1 MRRIL
6 IIAAA
11 VLGVLLVVA
20 VALPFVVPVDAY
32 RGQIEQQAS
41 AATGRQLK
49 INGELRL
56 SIFPTL
62 GVKAEKVTLAN
73 VPGGQASYFATMD
86 SLGVGV
92 KLFPLLSGKVEVSQ
106 VTLNKPVINLEV
118 EKDGKGNWALGTQKP
133 ATETAT
139 APKPGGG
146 LGAAATA
153 TFQGVTIKDGR
164 ITYLNAV
171 TGKHRSF
178 DAINVTVAIT
188 SLAKPIS
195 VDGSLTSDGQK
206 ISMDGTV
213 SDPKALMNGAATPVD
228 LSITS
233 ELLQASFKGTLASG
247 GNADGALKLD
257 TPSVRKLAGWAGLTL
272 PTSGG
277 LGHLSL
283 EGHIAARGTRD
294 DFSAIRLVLDGQTLT
309 GALSVDRAG
318 TIPFLSG
325 ALNVDH
331 LNLNPYMTSAS
342 AGGGKPAAPAPG
354 AGQGWSR
361 TPIDF
366 SALKLMN
373 AKLTLGAGAIQMKSI
388 KLGKTV
394 LAVTLDGGALAA
406 DLNPVTLYGGAGRTT
421 LKVDASRATP
431 TIAETARFDNLAM
444 QGFLADAIGVSRI
457 EGTGVLSM
465 DITGAGDSTNA
476 IMHSLAGKGAILF
489 KNGRI
494 HGVDLAGV
502 AQTIRS
508 ALSGSAVSSSAS
520 TSFTEMGGTFAI
532 ANGVMTSKD
541 FHLLSPFIRMT
552 GAGTVNLGEQT
563 IDFVVSPKAVAS
575 LQGQGGSQS
584 MSGLGVPF
592 HITGSWSHLHYSPD
606 LSGVAKDVLQS
617 VMKGGMSSKSV
628 LQGLFGGASQQN
640 GQQTNPQNPQ
650 QQQQQQQK
658 KKKPNPLDAIQNL
671 FGH

>member
-6 IIAAA
+6 IIVAA
-11 VLGVLLVVA
+11 VIGVLVVVA
-20 VALPFVVPVDAY
+20 LILPFVVPVDAY

-41 AATGRQLK
+41 TATGRQLK

-62 GVKAEKVTLAN
+62 GVKAEQVTLAN
-73 VPGGQASYFATMD
+73 VPGGEAPYFASMD

-92 KLFPLLSGKVEVSQ
+92 KLLPLLSGKVEVSQ

-118 EKDGKGNWALGTQKP
+118 EKDGKGNWALGAQKQ
-133 ATETAT
+133 AAETA
-139 APKPGGG
+139 AAKPGGG

-153 TFQGVTIKDGR
+153 TFKGVSIKNGR
-164 ITYLNAV
+164 ITYRNAV

-188 SLAKPIS
+188 SLVKPIS
-195 VDGSLTSDGQK
+195 VDGSLVSDGQK

-213 SDPKALMNGAATPVD
+213 SDPKALMNGSATPVD
-228 LSITS
+228 LSLTS
-233 ELLQASFKGTLASG
+233 DLLQASFKGTLASG

-257 TPSVRKLAGWAGLTL
+257 TPSVRKLAVWAGIAL
-272 PTSGG
+272 PTGGG

-283 EGHIAARGTRD
+283 EGHIAAKGSRD
-294 DFSAIRLVLDGQTLT
+294 DFSAIRLLLDGQTLT

-325 ALNVDH
+325 ALGVDH
-331 LNLNPYMTSAS
+331 LNLNPYMVSAAAS
-342 AGGGKPAAPAPG
+342 GNGKAPSTPPPN
-354 AGQGWSR
+354 QGWSK

-366 SALKLMN
+366 SALRLMN
-373 AKLTLGAGAIQMKSI
+373 AKLTLNVGAIQMKSL
-388 KLGKTV
+388 KLGKTA
-394 LAVTLDGGALAA
+394 LALTLNGGALAA
-406 DLNPVTLYGGAGRTT
+406 DLNPVTLYGGAGRAT
-421 LKVDASRATP
+421 LKVDASGATP
-431 TIAETARFDNLAM
+431 TIAETTQFDNLAM
-444 QGFLADAIGVSRI
+444 RSFLTDAIGVSRI
-457 EGTGVLSM
+457 EGTGMLAL
-465 DITGAGDSTNA
+465 DITGSGDSTNT

-494 HGVDLAGV
+494 HGVDLAAV
-502 AQTIRS
+502 AQTIQN
-508 ALSGSAVSSSAS
+508 ALSGAAVSSGAS
-520 TSFTEMGGTFAI
+520 TSFTEMGGTFTI
-532 ANGVMTSKD
+532 ASGVMTNKD

-552 GAGTVNLGEQT
+552 GAGTINLGEQT

-584 MSGLGVPF
+584 LRGLGVPF

-606 LSGVAKDVLQS
+606 LSGVAKDILNS
-617 VMKGGMSSKSV
+617 VMKGGISSKSV
-628 LQGLFGGASQQN
+628 LQGLFGGPQTN
-640 GQQTNPQNPQ
+640 QQTNPQNPQ
-650 QQQQQQQK
+650 QQPQQQQQK
-658 KKKPNPLDAIQNL
+658 KKKNPLDVLQGL

>member
-6 IIAAA
+6 IIVAA
-11 VLGVLLVVA
+11 VIGVLLIVA

-41 AATGRQLK
+41 VATGRQLK
-49 INGELRL
+49 INGALRL

-62 GVKAEKVTLAN
+62 GVKAEQVTLAN
-73 VPGGQASYFATMD
+73 VPGGQAPYFATMD

-118 EKDGKGNWALGTQKP
+118 EKDGKGNWALGAQKQ
-133 ATETAT
+133 ASETT
-139 APKPGGG
+139 APRKGGG

-153 TFQGVTIKDGR
+153 TFQGVNIKSGR

-178 DAINVTVAIT
+178 DDINVTVAIT

-195 VDGSLTSDGQK
+195 VDGSLVSDGQK

-213 SDPKALMNGAATPVD
+213 SDPKALMTGAATPVD

-233 ELLQASFKGTLASG
+233 ELLQASFKGALASG
-247 GNADGALKLD
+247 GNANGALKLD
-257 TPSVRKLAGWAGLTL
+257 TPSVRKLAVWAGLTL
-272 PTSGG
+272 PTGGG

-283 EGHIAARGTRD
+283 EGHLAAKGTRD

-309 GALSVDRAG
+309 GTLSVDRAG
-318 TIPFLSG
+318 RIPFVSG
-325 ALNVDH
+325 ALDVDH
-331 LNLNPYMTSAS
+331 LNLNPYITSAS
-342 AGGGKPAAPAPG
+342 ASGNGAAPSTPAPD
-354 AGQGWSR
+354 QGWSKKR
-361 TPIDF
+361 IDF
-366 SALKLMN
+366 SALRLMN
-373 AKLTLGAGAIQMKSI
+373 AKLTLSVGSLAMKSL
-388 KLGKTV
+388 KLGKTT
-394 LAVTLDGGALAA
+394 LALTLNGGALAA
-406 DLNPVTLYGGAGRTT
+406 DLNPVTLYGGAGQAT

-431 TIAETARFDNLAM
+431 TIAETTRFDNLAM
-444 QGFLADAIGVSRI
+444 QSFLADAIGVTRI
-457 EGTGVLSM
+457 EGTGMLAL
-465 DITGAGDSTNA
+465 DITGSGDNTNA

-502 AQTIRS
+502 AQTIQS
-508 ALSGSAVSSSAS
+508 ALSGSAVSSGAA
-520 TSFTEMGGTFAI
+520 TNFTEMGGTFTI
-532 ANGVMTSKD
+532 SGGVMTNKD

-552 GAGTVNLGEQT
+552 GAGTINLGEQS

-584 MSGLGVPF
+584 LRGLGVPF

-606 LSGVAKDVLQS
+606 LSGVAKDILNS
-617 VMKGGMSSKSV
+617 VMKGGISSKSV
-628 LQGLFGGASQQN
+628 LQGLFGGP
-640 GQQTNPQNPQ
+640 QT
-650 QQQQQQQK
+650 
-658 KKKPNPLDAIQNL
+658 
-671 FGH
+671 

>member
-6 IIAAA
+6 IIVAA
-11 VLGVLLVVA
+11 VIGVLLVVA
-20 VALPFVVPVDAY
+20 VVLPFVVPVDAY

-49 INGELRL
+49 INGALRL

-62 GVKAEKVTLAN
+62 GVKAEQVTLAN
-73 VPGGQASYFATMD
+73 VPGGQAPYFATMD

-92 KLFPLLSGKVEVSQ
+92 KLLPLLSGKVEVSQ
-106 VTLNKPVINLEV
+106 VTLSKPVINLEV
-118 EKDGKGNWALGTQKP
+118 EKDGKGNWALGSQKQ
-133 ATETAT
+133 AAETA
-139 APKPGGG
+139 AKPGGG

-188 SLAKPIS
+188 SLARPIS
-195 VDGSLTSDGQK
+195 VDGSLVSDGQK

-228 LSITS
+228 LSLTS
-233 ELLQASFKGTLASG
+233 DLLQASFKGTLASG

-257 TPSVRKLAGWAGLTL
+257 TPSVRKLAVWAGLTL
-272 PTSGG
+272 PTGGG

-283 EGHIAARGTRD
+283 EGHIAAKGSRD

-309 GALSVDRAG
+309 GALSVDRAD

-325 ALNVDH
+325 ALSVDH
-331 LNLNPYMTSAS
+331 LNLNPYMVSAAAS
-342 AGGGKPAAPAPG
+342 GSGTAPSAPAPS
-354 AGQGWSR
+354 QGWSR
-361 TPIDF
+361 KPIDF

-373 AKLTLGAGAIQMKSI
+373 AKLALNVGAIQMKSL
-388 KLGKTV
+388 KLGKTA
-394 LAVTLDGGALAA
+394 LTLTLNGGALAA
-406 DLNPVTLYGGAGRTT
+406 DLNPVTLYGGAGRAT
-421 LKVDASRATP
+421 LKVDANRATP
-431 TIAETARFDNLAM
+431 TIAETTQFDNLAM
-444 QGFLADAIGVSRI
+444 RGFLTDAIGVSRI
-457 EGTGVLSM
+457 EGSGVLAL
-465 DITGAGDSTNA
+465 DITGSGDSTNA

-494 HGVDLAGV
+494 HGVDLAAV
-502 AQTIRS
+502 AQTIQS
-508 ALSGSAVSSSAS
+508 ALSGAAVSSGAS

-532 ANGVMTSKD
+532 AGGVMTSKD

-552 GAGTVNLGEQT
+552 GAGTINLGEQT

-584 MSGLGVPF
+584 LRGLGVPF

-606 LSGVAKDVLQS
+606 LSGVAKDILNS
-617 VMKGGMSSKSV
+617 VMKGGISSKSV
-628 LQGLFGGASQQN
+628 LQGLFGGP
-640 GQQTNPQNPQ
+640 QTNPQNPQ
-650 QQQQQQQK
+650 QQNPQQQQK
-658 KKKPNPLDAIQNL
+658 KKKNPLDVLQGL